1 MKYDKMIL
9 TTDLKFSVPQPLHV
23 LLYSRQLDHNEHVYE
38 GMRESIKND
47 GLKNP
52 LEVYQISLVDVNKGY
67 MVTVGNQRLK
77 ALLELGIKEA
87 PCVWKK

>member
-1 MKYDKMIL
+1 MTYDKMIP
-9 TTDLKFSVPQPLHV
+9 TAELKFSVPQPLR
-23 LLYSRQLDHNEHVYE
+23 LLYSRKPDHNEHVYE
-38 GMRESIKND
+38 GIRESIKND

>member
-1 MKYDKMIL
+1 MTYDKMIL
-9 TTDLKFSVPQPLHV
+9 TTDLKFSVPQPLR
-23 LLYSRQLDHNEHVYE
+23 LLYSRQPDHNEHVYE
-38 GMRESIKND
+38 EMRESIKND

-67 MVTVGNQRLK
+67 MVKNGNQRLK
-77 ALLELGIKEA
+77 ALLELGITEA